1 MFGHSIRRLDS
12 PLGGAGTM
20 GSPLGGVRG
29 TMGSPLGGVRGP
41 MGSPVPRFLYAQITV
56 HFSEMHGSARI
67 AQLVACSGSSS

>member
-12 PLGGAGTM
+12 PLGGAGT
-20 GSPLGGVRG
+20 L
-29 TMGSPLGGVRGP
+29 
-41 MGSPVPRFLYAQITV
+41 GSPVPRFLYAQITV